1 VAAIPFPLAGEG
13 ASTLSVETDV
23 KLVLQVFVAA
33 AWLAT
38 SGIVPAASP
47 EEFVKLYAEQAKLAD
62 PAFAG
67 FSAER
72 GRELYMKQHP
82 VEGNGMLSCA
92 SCHHADPTKATQAH
106 VDQIPCRACHI
117 LFSGQPESHRPTRR
131 EIPPFA
137 PAVNPYRFTNEWK
150 VEHWFDFNCR
160 LLLKRACTPVEKGD
174 LITWLLTVK

>member
-38 SGIVPAASP
+38 SGIVAAASP

-117 LFSGQPESHRPTRR
+117 LFSGQPESHGPPGARSRRSRRRSTPTASPTSGRSSTGSTST
-131 EIPPFA
+131 A
-137 PAVNPYRFTNEWK
+137 G
-150 VEHWFDFNCR
+150 C
-160 LLLKRACTPVEKGD
+160 C
-174 LITWLLTVK
+174 